1 LVGTI
6 MRSLGRC
13 AYAARAS
20 KAIAAQPYEGV
31 QRTFERIAERR
42 DWRRKPWPYEVTE
55 ACEERLHELIGVD
68 WPCDERNGFEE
79 VWNAALGDLAA
90 RGLQVGRGAFGGWD
104 DADALLCRL
113 AWCLAR
119 HLRPKRIVET
129 GVARGLTTRVL
140 LEALERNSE
149 GRLWSIDLAPLLERS
164 LAQETGAAVPDRLH
178 ERWTLLRGSSRRL
191 LPDLVADLGQID
203 LFAHDSMHTTRNLR
217 FELEQ
222 VWPALAPGGAML
234 IDDIEKN
241 VATGQFLQAHPQTP
255 AVISTS
261 DDGEVLVGCLLK
273 PSR

>member
-1 LVGTI
+1 LAGTI
-6 MRSLGRC
+6 MRSLGRF

-20 KAIAAQPYEGV
+20 KAIADQPYEGV

-42 DWRRKPWPYEVTE
+42 DWRRQPWSYEVTE
-55 ACEERLHELIGVD
+55 ACEERLHELIGVH

-79 VWNAALGDLAA
+79 AWNAALDDLAA

-140 LEALERNSE
+140 LEALERNGD

-178 ERWTLLRGSSRRL
+178 ERWTLLQARAGGCCPTSSPTSVRLTSSHTTACTPPGTSALSSSRCGRRS
-191 LPDLVADLGQID
+191 PPEA
-203 LFAHDSMHTTRNLR
+203 R
-217 FELEQ
+217 
-222 VWPALAPGGAML
+222 
-234 IDDIEKN
+234 
-241 VATGQFLQAHPQTP
+241 
-255 AVISTS
+255 
-261 DDGEVLVGCLLK
+261 C
-273 PSR
+273 